1 MQTGRERAQGC
12 AVILRTCFQEVRK
25 MTNRGKKVGWIGLGK
40 MGLPMAT
47 RLIRA
52 GYEVAVYN
60 RTRARVDALQGQG
73 AVAAESPKALGESCD
88 LVFTM
93 ISDDAALE
101 EVALSRNGVL
111 ENAAAG
117 RVLVDM
123 STVSPK
129 TSLQVAR
136 RAAEKEVL
144 YLRAPV
150 SGSTKFAEAGTLTI
164 FVSGPERA
172 FEECR
177 AVLQVLGQ
185 KFFYLGAG
193 EEARSL
199 KLLVNMMVGTTAMMV
214 AEALNFG
221 RKSGI
226 DWATMIEA
234 INQSVVA
241 SPLIAYKAQA
251 LKERNFAPV
260 FAAEQMAKDFDLALE
275 TGKALNLPLP
285 VTALVRQFYAGMQA
299 TGKGNLDFFAMVTF
313 LEEWAGIRKE

>member
-1 MQTGRERAQGC
+1 
-12 AVILRTCFQEVRK
+12 
-25 MTNRGKKVGWIGLGK
+25 MTKPVKKIGWIGLGK
-40 MGLPMAT
+40 MGYPMAT

-52 GYEVAVYN
+52 GYEVTVYN
-60 RTRARVDALQGQG
+60 RTRAKADAFQSQG
-73 AVAAESPKALGESCD
+73 AVVAESPKELGGSCD

-101 EVALSRNGVL
+101 EVALGRNGVL
-111 ENAAAG
+111 EKVAAG
-117 RVLVDM
+117 TIWVDM

-129 TSLQVAR
+129 ISSQVAR
-136 RAAEKEVL
+136 RAAEKESGF
-144 YLRAPV
+144 LRAPV

-164 FVSGPERA
+164 FVSGPKPA

-185 KFFYLGAG
+185 KAFYLGEG

-214 AEALNFG
+214 AEALIFG

-226 DWATMIEA
+226 DWGTMIDA

-241 SPLIAYKAQA
+241 SPLIGYKAQA
-251 LKERNFAPV
+251 LKDRNFTPV
-260 FAAEQMAKDFDLALE
+260 FAAKQIAKDFDLALE

-285 VTALVRQFYAGMQA
+285 VTALVRQFYAAMEAG
-299 TGKGNLDFFAMVTF
+299 GKGGLDYFAMVTL
-313 LEEWAGIRKE
+313 LEELAGIPKER

>member
-1 MQTGRERAQGC
+1 
-12 AVILRTCFQEVRK
+12 
-25 MTNRGKKVGWIGLGK
+25 MTNPGKKVGWIGLGK

-47 RLIRA
+47 RLIQA
-52 GYEVAVYN
+52 GYAITVYN
-60 RTRARVDALQGQG
+60 RTRTRVDALPSQG
-73 AVAAESPKALGESCD
+73 AVVAKSPKDLGRSCD

-117 RVLVDM
+117 RILVDM

-164 FVSGPERA
+164 FVSGPKQA
-172 FEECR
+172 LEECR
-177 AVLQVLGQ
+177 PVLQIMGQ
-185 KFFYLGAG
+185 KLFYLGAG
-193 EEARSL
+193 EEARYL

-221 RKSGI
+221 KKSGI
-226 DWATMIEA
+226 DWATMIDA

-241 SPLIAYKAQA
+241 SPLIGYKAQA
-251 LKERNFAPV
+251 LKERNFTPV
-260 FAAEQMAKDFDLALE
+260 FTAAQMAKDFDLALE
-275 TGKALNLPLP
+275 AGKALNLPLP
-285 VTALVRQFYAGMQA
+285 VTALVRQFYAGMESTA
-299 TGKGNLDFFAMVTF
+299 KGNLDFFAMVTF